1 MKYTRESKGY
11 PYIPHKS
18 IQNFKIVLLYRI
30 TQYLEYKEN
39 RTLTFCVG

>member
-1 MKYTRESKGY
+1 MKYIRESKGY
-11 PYIPHKS
+11 PFIPHKS

-39 RTLTFCVG
+39 RILMLCVG